1 MKIRNIILTLC
12 MLMIVSMPI
21 NAQANEMKTNAI
33 GGSTVSSNQQI
44 EILEPEEAKRI
55 HMKAMENKGISPF
68 SNLAMS
74 TIGITEGDN
83 IIYVT
88 YSTRSRTIADKIGA
102 RNITFQAKSGLFWV
116 TKDISNGYA
125 KNTDTYFGGF
135 SMTNPTVGTQYRAEC
150 THYVVVNGVE
160 TSAYNETLP
169 HTYGE

>member
-33 GGSTVSSNQQI
+33 GGSTVISNQQI

-102 RNITFQAKSGLFWV
+102 RNITFQAKSLLGEVVIQL
-116 TKDISNGYA
+116 
-125 KNTDTYFGGF
+125 
-135 SMTNPTVGTQYRAEC
+135 MEPVGTMRGILILGQ
-150 THYVVVNGVE
+150 VVVRKRQGVFFVWKRILF
-160 TSAYNETLP
+160 SPIL
-169 HTYGE
+169 